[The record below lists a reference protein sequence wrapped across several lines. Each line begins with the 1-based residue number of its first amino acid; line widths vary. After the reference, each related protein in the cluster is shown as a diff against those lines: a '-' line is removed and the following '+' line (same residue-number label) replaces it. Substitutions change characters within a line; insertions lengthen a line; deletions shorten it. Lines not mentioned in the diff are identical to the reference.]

1 MPTPRGA
8 PRSALRTAAAASA
21 LVLAGCSTSAPDT
34 SAASGNTQDRG
45 AITFAVGKDT
55 SGNLQ
60 KQVDSWNAAHPTQK
74 VTINELPASADD
86 QLQQLQQNA
95 QVRSDAFAVLGLDVV
110 WTPEFAANRWIDQLP
125 ASTDTSG
132 LLPAAV
138 DTATYRNHLY
148 AVPWQTNGGL
158 LFYRTDLLTAAG
170 VKSAPTTWS
179 QMQNDCAKVK
189 ATPQGKNLGCYAGQF
204 DKYEGLVVNFSE
216 AVQSAGGRVF
226 DDGGN
231 PTVDT
236 SQAKS
241 ALQWLAGAFKDGTIP
256 RAALTY
262 KEEDGRKAFQDGN
275 LVFLR
280 QWPYTWDLANKT
292 DGSSKVAGRF
302 GVAALPGLDGPGSSA
317 LGGYNLAV
325 SAFAKHKATARDFI
339 AYLAGDDAQRANLL
353 ATSIAPTRTDLY
365 ADTTLQRRFPYL
377 TVLQKSLQTAVPR
390 PKAVHYGDVSAAIQ
404 NGIAPV
410 IAGQTD
416 AATALTALQTKLQQL
431 VAQR

>member
-1 MPTPRGA
+1 VNRHCTA
-8 PRSALRTAAAASA
+8 PRATARSVLLMAATAST
-21 LVLAGCSTSAPDT
+21 LLLASCSSNTSGG
-34 SAASGNTQDRG
+34 AADRG
-45 AITFAVGKDT
+45 PITFAVGKDT

-60 KQVDSWNAAHPTQK
+60 KQVDSWNTAHPTQK
-74 VTINELPASADD
+74 VTVNELPASADD

-95 QVRSDAFAVLGLDVV
+95 QVKSDAFAVLGLDVV

-132 LLPAAV
+132 LLPSAV
-138 DTATYRNHLY
+138 DSATYRSHLY
-148 AVPWQTNGGL
+148 AVPWQTNGGM

-170 VKSAPTTWS
+170 IASAPTTWS
-179 QMQNDCAKVK
+179 QMQDDCAKVK
-189 ATPQGKNLGCYAGQF
+189 VLPQAKDVGCYAGQF

-226 DDGGN
+226 DDSGK

-236 SQAKS
+236 PQARS
-241 ALQWLAGAFKDGTIP
+241 ALQWLATAFKVGTIP
-256 RAALTY
+256 LAALTY

-280 QWPYTWDLANKT
+280 QWPYVWDLANKT
-292 DGSSKVAGRF
+292 DGSSKVAGKF
-302 GVAALPGLDGPGSSA
+302 GVAALPGLGGPGSST

-325 SAFAKHKATARDFI
+325 SAFAEHKATARDFI
-339 AYLAGDDAQRANLL
+339 AYMTSDDAQRANLL
-353 ATSIAPTRTDLY
+353 ATSTAPTRTDLY
-365 ADTTLQRRFPYL
+365 ADTTLQQRFPYL
-377 TVLQKSLQTAVPR
+377 AVLQKSLQTAVPR

-416 AATALTALQTKLQQL
+416 PATALTALQTKLQQ
-431 VAQR
+431 VAAQQ